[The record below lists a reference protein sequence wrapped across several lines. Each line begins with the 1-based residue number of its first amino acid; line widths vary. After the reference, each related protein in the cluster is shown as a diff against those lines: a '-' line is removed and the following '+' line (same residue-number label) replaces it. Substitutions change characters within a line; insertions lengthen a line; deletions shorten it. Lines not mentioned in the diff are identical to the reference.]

1 MAQSRAK
8 WLSWPT
14 MAMTWSLTMFGAPVP
29 ASAIPASAIP
39 TSNVST
45 SLFVGAV
52 VVQSCQLNESDAIAQ
67 DTARNAC
74 LTTAS
79 SLVPPRPVIALTR
92 GAGGAVTAILV
103 EF

>member
-1 MAQSRAK
+1 MST
-8 WLSWPT
+8 WPAI
-14 MAMTWSLTMFGAPVP
+14 AMTWSLTMAGAPVP
-29 ASAIPASAIP
+29 
-39 TSNVST
+39 TSSQST
-45 SLFVGAV
+45 SIFVGAV
-52 VVQSCQLNESDAIAQ
+52 VVQSCQLNDSDAIAQ

-92 GAGGAVTAILV
+92 GTGGAVTAVLV